1 MTDDLLVFRDSISVF
16 FRILVTSEK
25 LTISKTIIS
34 PIKAPHK
41 TLFFSNTAFWV
52 GYRENGGVTTTQ
64 YGSDMPWNIPYAE
77 NEPNDAAGNE
87 ECVRIINGQ
96 ANDARCSRNWTGNRN
111 DDLGMGFICEKQPC
125 K

>member
-1 MTDDLLVFRDSISVF
+1 MLVFRNSISLIKN
-16 FRILVTSEK
+16 RIITRCFTTACSLEFSSQVNFKPSIK
-25 LTISKTIIS
+25 LY
-34 PIKAPHK
+34 
-41 TLFFSNTAFWV
+41 FSNTAFWV

-64 YGSDMPWNIPYAE
+64 YGSDIPWNIPYAE

>member
-1 MTDDLLVFRDSISVF
+1 MF
-16 FRILVTSEK
+16 FRFSRRREVKK
-25 LTISKTIIS
+25 LPNPKSTYNFKP
-34 PIKAPHK
+34 PIK
-41 TLFFSNTAFWV
+41 FYFSNTAFWV

-64 YGSDMPWNIPYAE
+64 YGFDMPWNIPYAE

>member
-1 MTDDLLVFRDSISVF
+1 MLVFWNSISLIKN
-16 FRILVTSEK
+16 RIITRCFTTVCSLEFSSQVNFKPSIK
-25 LTISKTIIS
+25 LY
-34 PIKAPHK
+34 
-41 TLFFSNTAFWV
+41 FSNTAFWV

-64 YGSDMPWNIPYAE
+64 YGFDMPWNIPYAE

>member
-1 MTDDLLVFRDSISVF
+1 VCSLEFSSQVNFKPSI
-16 FRILVTSEK
+16 K
-25 LTISKTIIS
+25 LY
-34 PIKAPHK
+34 
-41 TLFFSNTAFWV
+41 FSNTAFWV

-64 YGSDMPWNIPYAE
+64 YGFDMPWNIPYAE